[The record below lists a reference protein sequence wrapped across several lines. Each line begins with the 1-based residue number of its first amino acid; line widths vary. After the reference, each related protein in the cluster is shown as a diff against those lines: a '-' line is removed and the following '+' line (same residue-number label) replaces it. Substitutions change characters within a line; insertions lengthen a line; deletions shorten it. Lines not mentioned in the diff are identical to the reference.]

1 MESVFDRL
9 VREISREERQI
20 MLQKID
26 NSQIL
31 TEEPM
36 RQNYSRENKP
46 LFLDQEFAELPFF
59 EKLKIIIID
68 FLTGRGRDRLTEEI
82 LLKRTRRQLVKNAPG
97 IIDFNRNLVRP
108 KMSQYINQIRSS
120 MEVFRTPL
128 VQALEGDKPAFYAF
142 LGKMEFME
150 IQKRLDTEPV
160 PDRLSN
166 IMPEATPAE
175 IKKQMNSLFEAILED
190 ISPEKRRKMVN
201 HTAVLNRLRNLV
213 RYPYNR
219 ILVLFPRG
227 EGGFTASASLKKVE
241 ALLLELGDA
250 LDAFHKPPSLKLL
263 QTLFIFDFQDS
274 IAIESEQLEVEL
286 NDRMNRASAPL
297 HTI

>member
-36 RQNYSRENKP
+36 RQNYSRESKP

-128 VQALEGDKPAFYAF
+128 VRALEGDQPAFYAF

-201 HTAVLNRLRNLV
+201 HTAVLNRLHNLV

-227 EGGFTASASLKKVE
+227 EGGFTASASLKRVE
-241 ALLLELGDA
+241 APFLELGDA
-250 LDAFHKPPSLKLL
+250 LDPFQKPSSLKLL
-263 QTLFIFDFQDS
+263 QTLFIFVFQYS
-274 IAIESEQLEVEL
+274 TAIDCEQLY
-286 NDRMNRASAPL
+286 P
-297 HTI
+297 